1 MRKVKRILLADDD
14 AGIVDS
20 TTMLLE
26 MMGYNV
32 DSTLDG
38 SIVPQV
44 VTSTSSPDLVIM
56 DIWMAGIDG
65 RDICRIIKNDP
76 VTSKIPVLMISAS
89 KDIKASAMESGA
101 DAFLEKPFELQELI
115 DTIEKLAN

>member
-14 AGIVDS
+14 VGIVDS

-38 SIVPQV
+38 STVPQAA
-44 VTSTSSPDLVIM
+44 TSSPDLVIM

-65 RDICRIIKNDP
+65 RDICRIIKNDQ